1 MIIMCIVFFIMGILI
16 GINVTHDWENKDR
29 QKLFEKIDDEVRQ
42 ELYIKTNQVV
52 SLQEDVSFLRKRL
65 KFLEDKNG

>member
-16 GINVTHDWENKDR
+16 GINVTHDWKSKDR